1 MQYLLGRRQGSTDS
15 VVSAGSVGGP
25 TESTVFVATVHP
37 GLEYISNLSPLNRTL
52 LLLQPP
58 GKSGSLSVDEDG
70 GQQRGAT
77 IDAATVSRAC
87 APHIRVA
94 AIKQLPETCYSVG
107 YEEAAEYIVPLVL
120 QRLPGDPD
128 PSIRQALLDTLGELA
143 AFLILSDPE
152 EGYHTLVDK
161 LFPLVTKMLVN
172 DKSSEVRSRAA
183 TAMATL
189 AVHMR
194 ARDHGETVLTTLLR
208 LSQMPADPTAS
219 GALGE
224 DETDSSGQF
233 NGTAA
238 TAAVQLMGQLSPTLG
253 PDICSQYIVAQLN
266 SLTEER
272 SPKVRRSVAGAMAE
286 VAAIIGPTLTLS
298 KLYPFYL
305 QLTHD
310 PHWAVRKSAVDSLH
324 LFLMELLLSNR
335 DREASSSSSSSG
347 PVDSAVSELLSA
359 MSAALVTDTSW
370 WVRKAAMLKVG
381 YVVASCSPLLSHPSV
396 LNAVDPLLAQFSD
409 LIVSYASNLSQLS
422 SRDPST
428 SVKGASSEGGSLG
441 GAELSREILYHAAFT
456 FVGVARGVS
465 SAPIDFATLW
475 PQRLQ
480 KPFLA
485 LLHCSESRVRRPL
498 IASLHI
504 LVASEQCQ
512 EVFEDCA
519 LAVIQILASPQSLA
533 EERIL
538 VLRDAVEGVFQRL
551 GPKSALRGRMLR
563 ILTTLATSPST
574 ATPRSRSA
582 SLSLLSSRGDGK
594 NITVTDTTGWREKQE
609 LARVAGKLFNLW
621 VDPEDVAT
629 KESPASEPAIGSLVA
644 LWLTLLAA
652 STPTICLAA
661 ARSAPQ
667 LFRCRYVG
675 RETKRRIVAYLVKK
689 YACSEYSNRRRVL
702 VEVAK
707 QVLLA
712 VRRGPDREDGDLQP
726 EGRYFM
732 TLLALLGLDDCVHIR
747 QSVASTLCLLSPLP
761 ADLPESITSLVETL
775 RQDDDDAE
783 VKRTAERI
791 IISSDTLPGKGL
803 VRLDWSADTGYE
815 YLPSPAA
822 AGHYDKHWVL
832 HGDDTGTTPSSPT
845 SPGPQRSSSCSSSVS
860 GFDGGTGSSDGASHA
875 LLEEVD
881 EELSESLATL
891 EKAAAVVDT
900 VRCDTPRSVPG
911 QAASAN
917 PARSFYIGGEDTEEE
932 GVPDDA
938 LAEDF
943 TLDDC
948 REVND
953 NVGSSTPTGSHGYY
967 KREYRGRIRPDRL
980 DDGYAVPEV
989 SGY

>member
-1 MQYLLGRRQGSTDS
+1 VQ
-15 VVSAGSVGGP
+15 
-25 TESTVFVATVHP
+25 
-37 GLEYISNLSPLNRTL
+37 
-52 LLLQPP
+52 
-58 GKSGSLSVDEDG
+58 
-70 GQQRGAT
+70 
-77 IDAATVSRAC
+77 
-87 APHIRVA
+87 IR
-94 AIKQLPETCYSVG
+94 
-107 YEEAAEYIVPLVL
+107 YIVPLVL

-152 EGYHTLVDK
+152 KGYHTLVDK

-298 KLYPFYL
+298 KFYPFYL

-324 LFLMELLLSNR
+324 LFLMELLRSNR
-335 DREASSSSSSSG
+335 DCEASSSSSSSG
-347 PVDSAVSELLSA
+347 PLDSAVSELLSA
-359 MSAALVTDTSW
+359 MNAALVTDTSW

-381 YVVASCSPLLSHPSV
+381 YVIASCSPLLSHPSV
-396 LNAVDPLLAQFSD
+396 LNAVDPLLVQFSD
-409 LIVSYASNLSQLS
+409 LIVSHASNLSQLS

-441 GAELSREILYHAAFT
+441 GAELSREVLYHAAFT

-465 SAPIDFATLW
+465 SGAPIDFATLW

-551 GPKSALRGRMLR
+551 GPKSALRCQGRMLR
-563 ILTTLATSPST
+563 ILTTLASSPST

-582 SLSLLSSRGDGK
+582 SLSSLSSRGDGK

-621 VDPEDVAT
+621 VEPEDDAR
-629 KESPASEPAIGSLVA
+629 KDSPASEPPISSLVA
-644 LWLTLLAA
+644 LWLTLLGA

-675 RETKRRIVAYLVKK
+675 REVKRRIVAYLVKK
-689 YACSEYSNRRRVL
+689 YACSEYSSRRRVL

-712 VRRGPDREDGDLQP
+712 VRRGPDREGGDLQP
-726 EGRYFM
+726 EGRYFL

-747 QSVASTLCLLSPLP
+747 QSVASTLALLSPLP

-775 RQDDDDAE
+775 RQDDDAE
-783 VKRTAERI
+783 GSSSPPTVCLARASSVWTGQRTRAT
-791 IISSDTLPGKGL
+791 STSLPLPPGTTT
-803 VRLDWSADTGYE
+803 STG
-815 YLPSPAA
+815 SFT
-822 AGHYDKHWVL
+822 VV
-832 HGDDTGTTPSSPT
+832 DDTGTTPSSPT
-845 SPGPQRSSSCSSSVS
+845 SPAPQRSSSCSSSVS

-881 EELSESLATL
+881 EELSEALATR
-891 EKAAAVVDT
+891 EKAAAVV
-900 VRCDTPRSVPG
+900 
-911 QAASAN
+911 
-917 PARSFYIGGEDTEEE
+917 
-932 GVPDDA
+932 
-938 LAEDF
+938 
-943 TLDDC
+943 
-948 REVND
+948 
-953 NVGSSTPTGSHGYY
+953 
-967 KREYRGRIRPDRL
+967 
-980 DDGYAVPEV
+980 
-989 SGY
+989 

>member
-1 MQYLLGRRQGSTDS
+1 
-15 VVSAGSVGGP
+15 
-25 TESTVFVATVHP
+25 
-37 GLEYISNLSPLNRTL
+37 
-52 LLLQPP
+52 
-58 GKSGSLSVDEDG
+58 
-70 GQQRGAT
+70 
-77 IDAATVSRAC
+77 
-87 APHIRVA
+87 
-94 AIKQLPETCYSVG
+94 
-107 YEEAAEYIVPLVL
+107 YIVPLVL

-194 ARDHGETVLTTLLR
+194 ARDHGETVLTALLR

-224 DETDSSGQF
+224 DETDSRGQF

-298 KLYPFYL
+298 KFYPFYL

-324 LFLMELLLSNR
+324 LFLMELLRSNR
-335 DREASSSSSSSG
+335 DCEASSSSSSSG
-347 PVDSAVSELLSA
+347 PLDSAVSELLSA

-381 YVVASCSPLLSHPSV
+381 YVIASCSPLLSHPSV

-409 LIVSYASNLSQLS
+409 LIVSHASNLSQLS

-428 SVKGASSEGGSLG
+428 SVKGASSEGGCLG
-441 GAELSREILYHAAFT
+441 GAELSREVLYHSAFT

-465 SAPIDFATLW
+465 SGAPIDFATLW

-538 VLRDAVEGVFQRL
+538 VLRDAFEGVFQRL

-563 ILTTLATSPST
+563 ILTTLASSPST

-582 SLSLLSSRGDGK
+582 SLSSLSSRGDGK

-621 VDPEDVAT
+621 VGPEDDAT
-629 KESPASEPAIGSLVA
+629 KDSPASEPAIGSLVA

-675 RETKRRIVAYLVKK
+675 QEVKRRIVAYLVKK
-689 YACSEYSNRRRVL
+689 YACSEYSSRRRVL

-707 QVLLA
+707 QVVLA
-712 VRRGPDREDGDLQP
+712 VRSGPDREDGDLQP
-726 EGRYFM
+726 EARYFL

-747 QSVASTLCLLSPLP
+747 QSVASTLSLLSPLP
-761 ADLPESITSLVETL
+761 ANLPESITSLVETL
-775 RQDDDDAE
+775 RQDDDAE

-791 IISSDTLPGKGL
+791 IIASDSLPGKGL
-803 VRLDWSADTGYE
+803 VCLDWSADTGYE

-822 AGHYDKHWVL
+822 GDYDKNWVL

-845 SPGPQRSSSCSSSVS
+845 SPAPQRSSSSCSSSVS

-881 EELSESLATL
+881 EDLSEALATL
-891 EKAAAVVDT
+891 DRAAAAAVV
-900 VRCDTPRSVPG
+900 
-911 QAASAN
+911 
-917 PARSFYIGGEDTEEE
+917 
-932 GVPDDA
+932 
-938 LAEDF
+938 
-943 TLDDC
+943 
-948 REVND
+948 
-953 NVGSSTPTGSHGYY
+953 
-967 KREYRGRIRPDRL
+967 
-980 DDGYAVPEV
+980 
-989 SGY
+989 